1 MDGIV
6 EYVGNYD
13 YYLEKKNEP
22 AFDDEESEEKTKTQI
37 RIEKKKEKQLIQ
49 EERDKRKKIST
60 LEEEIEKFEDKLG
73 VLDAEFSNP
82 NLYDN
87 PQNIV
92 ELTRKREE
100 IQLKLDNYYNQW
112 IRLTE

>member
-1 MDGIV
+1 
-6 EYVGNYD
+6 
-13 YYLEKKNEP
+13 LEKKNEP
-22 AFDDEESEEKTKTQI
+22 AYEEDEEEEKTKTQI
-37 RIEKKKEKQLIQ
+37 RIEKKREKQLIQ
-49 EERDKRKKIST
+49 EERDKRKEILA
-60 LEEEIEKFEDKLG
+60 LEDEIEKFEAKLG

-100 IQLKLDNYYNQW
+100 IQFKLDNYYNQW
-112 IRLTE
+112 IKLTE

>member
-1 MDGIV
+1 MYCLICKTTESRWKDRDG
-6 EYVGNYD
+6 
-13 YYLEKKNEP
+13 LKKNV
-22 AFDDEESEEKTKTQI
+22 EKPLLLSRWKDI
-37 RIEKKKEKQLIQ
+37 YGWKNIEFIYFKLFQNDCEK
-49 EERDKRKKIST
+49 
-60 LEEEIEKFEDKLG
+60 EIEKFEDKLG

-112 IRLTE
+112 IRLTEWVFHKS